1 MQIACLREL
10 FGETNRNP
18 KMKNANM
25 LVRHNIRYVDSVQW
39 NELFY
44 NQSNINSFLF
54 QKIFPN
60 DVSYFFLTQGSIIGY
75 IWLKFHLICSRI
87 IFLYMCLGCLLWR
100 KLDAIDQLPGVLHL
114 GQKSLRKALAYV
126 GNKIKRKKTCM
137 QQFRIC
143 NLFKFNMTHIEPQI
157 YLRFPP

>member
-10 FGETNRNP
+10 FGETNKHP
-18 KMKNANM
+18 QMKNTNM
-25 LVRHNIRYVDSVQW
+25 LVRHNIKYVIW
-39 NELFY
+39 NQLSY
-44 NQSNINSFLF
+44 NQSNIKSFLF
-54 QKIFPN
+54 QILFPN
-60 DVSYFFLTQGSIIGY
+60 DVSNFFLTQGSIIGY

-126 GNKIKRKKTCM
+126 GNKIKRKKNVYATISNM
-137 QQFRIC
+137 QSLQV
-143 NLFKFNMTHIEPQI
+143 
-157 YLRFPP
+157 